1 MSEELN
7 IDEQIAQIDA
17 DIVVQE
23 QKVARAEALERMKK
37 TDDYKLVFEEGYIG
51 EEAKRVFSILTDPR
65 VTKPDDKTT
74 YMNQLETIR
83 GFGTYVGTDL
93 YKGTVAIT
101 GLNAKKDIDTLVQ
114 TKEKLLSVRGV

>member
-17 DIVVQE
+17 DIAVQE
-23 QKVARAEALERMKK
+23 KKVARAEALERMKK

-51 EEAKRVFSILTDPR
+51 EEAKRVFGVLTDPR

-74 YMNQLETIR
+74 YTNQLETIR
-83 GFGTYVGTDL
+83 SFSTYVGTDL
-93 YKGTVAIT
+93 YKGTVVIT